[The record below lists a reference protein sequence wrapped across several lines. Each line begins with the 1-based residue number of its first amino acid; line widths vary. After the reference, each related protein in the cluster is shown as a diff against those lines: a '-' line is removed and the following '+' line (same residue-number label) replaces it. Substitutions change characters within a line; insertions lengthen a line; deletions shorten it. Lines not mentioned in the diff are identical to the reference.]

1 MSAITIT
8 ISSPGR
14 AIVADGRLVAGE
26 SADVSVVGAVPAALY
41 LVDASRDVVAAC
53 TSFVAG
59 ETSAT
64 GELNLATV
72 PLAGIV
78 AEVPAGR
85 AIPLQAI
92 LEDAAGAVIGYGLVA
107 VVSAPMP
114 DALDPLDEDLIYAK
128 LSDLR
133 DYLTR
138 AEADER
144 YAPIDS
150 ATPIAP
156 STDPSAAGR
165 PADAYQAGQQLAG
178 KQATISDLAAIR
190 SGAAAGAKAVQSVNG
205 FSPDASGD
213 VQLSGDDIPI
223 VPGAGTSVNE
233 SLRLLAA
240 DLRYALPVAPLDPEP
255 TTGEYTLSD
264 RTANWII
271 TDSTSVTIVLPPPIL
286 GRMRD
291 LELYITSVSSSGT
304 GNVSLTCK
312 PYDGSEVIT
321 IGNGD
326 GAVPDIPLGGDT
338 VLYFSEVN
346 EGCFL
351 LKGEEFVAI
360 TGGN

>member
-1 MSAITIT
+1 MSALTIT

-26 SADVSVVGAVPAALY
+26 SADVSVLGGVPAALY

-53 TSFVAG
+53 TSFVPG

-72 PLAGIV
+72 PLAEIV

-92 LEDAAGAVIGYGLVA
+92 LEDAAGAVIGYGLLN

-114 DALDPLDEDLIYAK
+114 DALDPLDDDLIYAK
-128 LSDLR
+128 LSDLQ

-156 STDPSAAGR
+156 STDPSAAGK

-190 SGAAAGAKAVQSVNG
+190 SGAAAGATAVQSVNG
-205 FSPDASGD
+205 FPPDASGD
-213 VQLSGDDIPI
+213 VQLSGDNIPI
-223 VPGAGTSVNE
+223 VPGGGSSVNE
-233 SLRLLAA
+233 SLQLLASG
-240 DLRYALPVAPLDPEP
+240 LRYALDAAPRDPDPE
-255 TTGEYTLSD
+255 TGKYALDD
-264 RTANWII
+264 RTANWIQPAGA
-271 TDSTSVTIVLPPPIL
+271 SVTIVFPPPIR
-286 GRMRD
+286 GRLRD
-291 LELYITSVSSSGT
+291 FEVYVESLNMDT
-304 GNVSLTCK
+304 GNVSLTC
-312 PYDGSEVIT
+312 DGYNSSDVI
-321 IGNGD
+321 ILGNG
-326 GAVPDIPLGGDT
+326 GGSVPDIPRGGDT
-338 VLYFSEVN
+338 VLYFSEVR
-346 EGCFL
+346 EGHFL